1 MLLTFTS
8 DVLYILLNISS
19 SISIRYIRSY
29 LIDFLCMQFSRYIKM
44 RGLNLRASH
53 LL

>member
-19 SISIRYIRSY
+19 SISIRYLSY

-44 RGLNLRASH
+44 RGLKS
-53 LL
+53 